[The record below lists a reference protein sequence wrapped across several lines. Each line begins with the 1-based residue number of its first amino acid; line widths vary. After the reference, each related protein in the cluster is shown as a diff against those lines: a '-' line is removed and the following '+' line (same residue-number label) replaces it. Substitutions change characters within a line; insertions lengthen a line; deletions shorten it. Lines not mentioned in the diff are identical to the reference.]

1 MKPLLALG
9 LCAVPALAQSSP
21 FQDQIHFDAL
31 YVMDVAVEDFNRD
44 GRSDLGLVLPD
55 SRISIML
62 SDGAGGFAQG
72 ASVPTTSPH
81 QRIHAR
87 DFNSDGWPDFVLSEQ
102 NDLTMRVHIAD
113 SQGGFGPV
121 TLVAGMG
128 VGGTNVTSADLDGDG
143 QLELLRWSSLTL
155 LVRRRLANGTYGPP
169 QYYSIAGAGAGA
181 LHIADLDRD
190 GREDVVVQTGGGV
203 AWMRG
208 LSNAALA
215 PALIVLPSS
224 LSLFAVRDVN
234 RDGHLDLLVN
244 SSTPARCELHV
255 GDSTGSFTLATV
267 SPPGAPP
274 GYYLVGDFDGDH
286 ADELI
291 GSSSYHYATL
301 LDYVPNAPEFLVTP
315 AFVKDPHAGGPSIV
329 GEFDGDGIDD
339 AVVITP
345 FGPSILR
352 GRPVGG
358 LRPEVNLL
366 SLSASVVVVADVDG
380 VSPNEIVGLQTT
392 WSNTSGLVV
401 GRNDGRGELEVITS
415 PLSGAPY
422 LLAVGDVDGDG
433 LADAVTGSPQSG
445 QLGWSPGIGQ
455 SQFGAS
461 NALATLPLL
470 TGLVLGDLDADGV
483 DEVIAIEANAQR
495 VTIFRGGA
503 LGGAPTVVP
512 TFGRMFN
519 VRVGDVDRDG
529 LLDLVCSGTP
539 SQVVVLRGLGVLTF
553 APPVF
558 YDCGASTG
566 SLWLVDLEHDGWLDL
581 VLRIGGALST
591 MRGLSP
597 GAFAAPVPVTT
608 APANFAPDII
618 SASDFDGDGFADVVY
633 RLNGWS
639 YPLVFQ
645 PGDGQGGFGAYS
657 FLSNYGDVF
666 AGDITGDGA
675 ADVIRNFGGLSPLYL
690 SEKTR
695 CPTPPSKLCGAPT
708 SSSGCQPTLASSGA
722 PRSSNASGFSLVA
735 SQLEGQRTGLVLFG
749 ISGPALLPWHAQNGS
764 FLCVRPPIVRAPTS
778 NTGGSFAQC
787 NGALT
792 LSLSSMLALNPLIN
806 AGDLVVAQGWF
817 RDPASPG
824 GSHLTDAIGFSL
836 LP

>member
-9 LCAVPALAQSSP
+9 LCVLPTFAQSSP
-21 FQDQIHFDAL
+21 FQDRF
-31 YVMDVAVEDFNRD
+31 YFGVPSVMDFAVADFNRD
-44 GRSDLGLVLPD
+44 GLSDFATVLGSSVA
-55 SRISIML
+55 SIML
-62 SDGAGGFAQG
+62 SDGVGGFVQG
-72 ASVPTTSPH
+72 ASVPTASVH
-81 QRIHAR
+81 HVILAR
-87 DFNSDGWPDFVLSEQ
+87 DLNADGWPDLVTFDH
-102 NDLTMRVHIAD
+102 NDTILEVHLAD
-113 SQGGFGPV
+113 GQGGFGPISPID
-121 TLVAGMG
+121 M
-128 VGGTNVTSADLDGDG
+128 GGTGPWASGADLDGDG
-143 QLELLRWSSLTL
+143 QVELLRWSFSTL
-155 LVRRRLANGTYGPP
+155 HVRRRLANGAYGPP
-169 QYYSIAGAGAGA
+169 QSYVVAGGVTGA
-181 LHIADLDRD
+181 LRIADLDRD
-190 GREDVVVQTGGGV
+190 GREDVVVQAGGGV

-208 LSNAALA
+208 LPNATLA
-215 PALIVLPSS
+215 PAQIILPSN
-224 LSLFAVRDVN
+224 LSVFAVRDVN

-244 SSTPARCELHV
+244 SASPARCELHV

-267 SPPGAPP
+267 SPSSAPP
-274 GYYLVGDFDGDH
+274 GYYLVGDFDGDG
-286 ADELI
+286 ADELL
-291 GSSSYHYATL
+291 GSSNSVYATL
-301 LDYVPNAPEFLVTP
+301 LDYAPNSPEFLVTP
-315 AFVKDPHAGGPSIV
+315 AFVKDSSAGGPADV
-329 GEFDGDGIDD
+329 GEFNGDGIDD
-339 AVVITP
+339 VVAFTP
-345 FGPSILR
+345 FGLSILR
-352 GRPVGG
+352 GRAVGG

-366 SLSASVVVVADVDG
+366 PLSASVVVVADLDG

-433 LADAVTGSPQSG
+433 LADAVTGSPQGG
-445 QLGWSPGIGQ
+445 QLGWSPGVGQ
-455 SQFGAS
+455 FQFGAS
-461 NALATLPLL
+461 NSLATLPLL
-470 TGLVLGDLDADGV
+470 TGLALGDLDADGV

-529 LLDLVCSGTP
+529 LLDLVCSGIP
-539 SQVVVLRGLGVLTF
+539 SQVVVLRGLGALTF

-558 YDCGASTG
+558 YTCGAGTG

-581 VLRIGGALST
+581 VVNIGGALST

-608 APANFAPDII
+608 APVNFPPDII

-633 RLNGWS
+633 RYAGFS
-639 YPLVFQ
+639 GPLVFQ

-657 FLSNYGDVF
+657 SFSNYADVF

-690 SEKTR
+690 SEKTL
-695 CPTPPSKLCGAPT
+695 CPTPPSKFCGAPT

-749 ISGPALLPWHAQNGS
+749 TSGPTLLPWHAQNGS
-764 FLCVRPPIVRAPTS
+764 FLCVRPPIMRAPTTS
-778 NTGGSFAQC
+778 TGGSFAQC

-806 AGDLVVAQGWF
+806 VGDLVVAQGWF

-824 GSHLTDAIGFSL
+824 GSHLTDAIGFSM